1 MQEDYWHWRLQAA
14 ARLEVLRMAQAL
26 GRSASFSVSQVLGSS
41 AFIQVLEQLSVP
53 PLSDSLNQAIQKLA
67 TLEAEHI
74 PPELLAL
81 EEQVVPA
88 SRLRRLAELS
98 VQLFSLAVAA
108 VERREELLKGLQAEM
123 VQLSLHLEEAR
134 ERQGLEVFHEEPAPP
149 PPQVVDQLPALTGL
163 FGQQLEWAQSQLRH
177 QEQRLDEVQKQARTL
192 EFSLLDKQNELRF
205 AEHKNSTQRRSLRN
219 LKQRSERLRHTTRDL
234 RAQNSQLL
242 AEREQARLAREALER
257 QLQSLPQGGGVGL
270 EELGR
275 VQNELDRQ
283 RNLATELLAKLKSF
297 QETERENQQLEVRLA
312 EAMARSG
319 LVEQKLE
326 KARRVIQATRE
337 QAQHEVAL
345 REQKL
350 DEASHELELRDRQLE
365 EARQESASKNQEL
378 ERLGGLLSEAQ
389 SDLTRRDEELHKLQ
403 QQLEEASYQL
413 QQSDRWKG
421 DFERRWTQLEEEHQQ
436 QLEQARAE
444 SQALLA
450 RKESQIV
457 ALRAQLESEQGETL
471 ELHSRLLQLEQELA
485 AARERTA
492 KFETGLE
499 DSEMERVNLG
509 LELME
514 KTQEVEEQKQLLQI
528 GSEELARAIQQ
539 QDLLREKLQQTLL
552 KARELKAQA
561 LAAHAELRQLKDV

>member
-53 PLSDSLNQAIQKLA
+53 PLSESLNQAIQKLA
-67 TLEAEHI
+67 TLEADHI

-123 VQLSLHLEEAR
+123 GQLTLHLEEAR
-134 ERQGLEVFHEEPAPP
+134 ERQSLEVFHEEPAPA
-149 PPQVVDQLPALTGL
+149 PQVMDQLPALTGL

-205 AEHKNSTQRRSLRN
+205 AEHKNTTQKRSLRS
-219 LKQRSERLRHTTRDL
+219 LKQRSERLRHTTREL
-234 RAQNSQLL
+234 RAQNNQLL

-257 QLQSLPQGGGVGL
+257 QLQSLPQGGGL
-270 EELGR
+270 EELR
-275 VQNELDRQ
+275 RLQFELDRQ
-283 RNLATELLAKLKSF
+283 REVSAELLARLGRF
-297 QETERENQQLEVRLA
+297 EQIERENQQLEVQLA
-312 EAMARSG
+312 ESMGRAG
-319 LVEQKLE
+319 LLEQKLD
-326 KARRVIQATRE
+326 KAIRVIQATRE
-337 QAQHEVAL
+337 QSQQELSL
-345 REQKL
+345 RERKL
-350 DEASHELELRDRQLE
+350 EDLSQELARRDHQLE
-365 EARQESASKNQEL
+365 ESGQQAALKAQEFERL
-378 ERLGGLLSEAQ
+378 ERQLAEAQ
-389 SDLTRRDEELHKLQ
+389 HDLARRDQQANELR
-403 QQLEEASYQL
+403 QQLEDADLNL
-413 QQSDRWKG
+413 QQSNSWKVE
-421 DFERRWTQLEEEHQQ
+421 FERRWNQLEQDHQQ

-444 SQALLA
+444 AEVLLA
-450 RKESQIV
+450 KKEQQLV
-457 ALRAQLESEQGETL
+457 ALRLQLEREQAEASEI
-471 ELHSRLLQLEQELA
+471 HSRLFLLQQELA
-485 AARERTA
+485 ESRERTA
-492 KFETGLE
+492 RFETGLE
-499 DSEMERVNLG
+499 DSESERVNLG

-514 KTQEVEEQKQLLQI
+514 RTQEFEEQKQLLQER
-528 GSEELARAIQQ
+528 SDELLKAQQ
-539 QDLLREKLQQTLL
+539 QQALLMEKLQQTVH

-561 LAAHAELRQLKDV
+561 LAAQAELRQLKEP